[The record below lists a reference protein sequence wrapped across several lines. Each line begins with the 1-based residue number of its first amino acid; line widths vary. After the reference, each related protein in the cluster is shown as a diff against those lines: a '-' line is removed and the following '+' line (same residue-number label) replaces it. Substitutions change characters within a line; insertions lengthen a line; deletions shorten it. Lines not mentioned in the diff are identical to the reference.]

1 MKKLTYLFLSISVLA
16 TSCVKNTSL
25 LAVDPK
31 NPTSVP
37 SGSLFLRAEKALF
50 DTYTS
55 TSVGSAPFR
64 VLSQE
69 WTENT
74 YVYEAQYYF
83 AAYNAPDGWWSNI
96 YQGLLGNLTAA
107 KAAFPNDVPDPV
119 TLRHSED
126 IADIMEVYAYYW
138 LIATYGNV
146 PYTQAEN
153 RSIPFPKYDD
163 AKTICTDLFTRLDS
177 SIAGLAVAG
186 GSIDASSEQVYGG
199 DPTAWTKFAATLKL
213 KIALLIADVDA
224 STASTE
230 ALAAV
235 STGVFASNSDNAV
248 LTYDQT
254 SPTNSNPIYQALVY
268 SKRHD
273 FITTNLLVN
282 TMVGWNDP
290 RVPLYFQ
297 EDKNSSYS
305 GGTPGAG
312 NGYKTASDF
321 TLTIQQP
328 AYPGDILDYTQTEFL
343 LAEAAARGI
352 AVGGTA
358 ASHYNNA
365 ITASI
370 EFWYAASG
378 LTQAA
383 ADAAAAIYLAQ
394 PSVAYATATGTWQ
407 QKIGYQEWIANY
419 NMNWD
424 SWTSIRR
431 LGYPDLDV
439 VNPPVGAQGKLP
451 LRFYYPLNEQSTN
464 SVNWAAAVTTLPGGV
479 DAVSAK
485 LWFMP

>member
-16 TSCVKNTSL
+16 SSCVKNTSL

-31 NPTSVP
+31 SPTSVP
-37 SGSLFLRAEKALF
+37 SASLFLSAEKNLF
-50 DTYTS
+50 DNYTS
-55 TSVGSAPFR
+55 TSVSSAPFR

-74 YVYEAQYYF
+74 YVYEAQYNF
-83 AAYNAPDGWWSNI
+83 SAYNAPDNWWANI
-96 YQGLLGNLTAA
+96 YEQILGNLTAA
-107 KAAFPNDVPDPV
+107 KAAFPTDVPDPV
-119 TLRHSED
+119 TLRHSLD
-126 IADIMEVYAYYW
+126 IADIMEVQAYYW

-146 PYTQAEN
+146 PYSQAEN
-153 RSIPFPKYDD
+153 RTIPFPKYDD
-163 AKTICTDLFTRLDS
+163 AKTIAKDLFTRLDS

-186 GSIDASSEQVYGG
+186 GTMTSSEEQVYGG
-199 DPTAWTKFAATLKL
+199 SLTAWTKFAATLKL
-213 KIALLIADVDA
+213 KLAMLIADEDA
-224 STASTE
+224 TTASTE

-235 STGVFASNSDNAV
+235 ATGVFSSNADNAV
-248 LTYDQT
+248 LAYDPS
-254 SPTNSNPIYQALVY
+254 SPGNSNPLYQALVY

-282 TMVGWNDP
+282 TMNGWADP

-297 EDKNSSYS
+297 TDKNGNYT

-321 TLTIQQP
+321 SLTIQQP
-328 AYPGDILDYTQTEFL
+328 AFPGDLLDYTQSEFL
-343 LAEAAARGI
+343 MAEAAARGI

-358 ASHYNNA
+358 ASHYANA

-378 LTQAA
+378 LTQTA
-383 ADAAAAIYLAQ
+383 ADAAAATYLAQ

-407 QKIGYQEWIANY
+407 QKIGYQQWIADY

-424 SWTSIRR
+424 SWTVIRR

-439 VNPPVGAQGKLP
+439 VNPPTGAQGNLP
-451 LRFYYPLNEQSTN
+451 LRFYYPLAEQTTN
-464 SVNWAAAVTTLPGGV
+464 SVNWKAAEATLPGGV
-479 DAVSAK
+479 DVVSAK